1 VKVKPVATRAGRRE
15 QAARTRVRILDAAY
29 RLLLAGGYE
38 ATTIQMVADAAGVA
52 VQTVYFVFGTKARL
66 LAEVENR
73 VVLGDAPSEQWRER
87 PWAVQAQQETDPRKL
102 VAMFVEVDADIKSR
116 ISPFVSALGPAFP
129 SDPTSVAAR
138 DRGRDEFFGFF
149 VGRLDAIGA
158 LRGGMT
164 TARAVDIIRV
174 VNTTEAYA
182 DLTTRRGWT
191 VADWKEWLTDLL
203 SEQLLRGLSNPAG
216 SRARRFRSS
225 GAKRVLG
232 HNAKRSA
239 GAKRAE

>member
-1 VKVKPVATRAGRRE
+1 MKVKPVATRAGRRE

-29 RLLLAGGYE
+29 RLLLTGGYE
-38 ATTIQMVADAAGVA
+38 ATTMQMISEAAGVA

-66 LAEVENR
+66 LSEVENR

-87 PWAVQAQQETDPRKL
+87 PWVSQMQQETDPRKL
-102 VAMFVEVDADIKSR
+102 LAIFVEVDTDIKSR

-138 DRGRDEFFGFF
+138 DRGRDEFFGLF
-149 VGRLDAIGA
+149 VDRLDALGA
-158 LRGGMT
+158 LRERVT
-164 TARAVDIIRV
+164 PSRAIDIIRV

-191 VADWKEWLTDLL
+191 VADWKEWLTNLL
-203 SEQLLRGLSNPAG
+203 SGQLLRVPGNPAD
-216 SRARRFRSS
+216 SRA
-225 GAKRVLG
+225 
-232 HNAKRSA
+232 
-239 GAKRAE
+239 